1 MSVWNNTMARRM
13 AAERQRESTE
23 RLYATC
29 RATFAQCGDTAA
41 ALGPVK
47 SDAIVTRY
55 HQLRPGVTA
64 VHIAYG
70 DGRQQV
76 KLLPD
81 DFSRIIAESGIV
93 DSFAAAVQGV
103 GL

>member
-13 AAERQRESTE
+13 AAERWRAAEAKLHEVCS
-23 RLYATC
+23 
-29 RATFAQCGDTAA
+29 ATFAACGDTAA
-41 ALGPVK
+41 VLGPVK
-47 SDAIVTRY
+47 RDDIVTRY

-64 VHIAYG
+64 IHIAYG

-81 DFSRIIAESGIV
+81 DLSRIIAESGVV
-93 DSFAAAVQGV
+93 DGFAAAIEGV

>member
-13 AAERQRESTE
+13 AAERQRESTDK
-23 RLYATC
+23 LYATC
-29 RATFAQCGDTAA
+29 RATFEACGDTASV
-41 ALGPVK
+41 LGPVK
-47 SDAIVTRY
+47 SDVIVTRY

-70 DGRQQV
+70 DGRQQI

-93 DSFAAAVQGV
+93 GSLEAATQGV